1 MSSKRVVFF
10 GATQG
15 MGRALARRLALR
27 GDRLFLLGRR
37 QEDLEKSAADLEAR
51 AGRDD
56 AAAGV
61 ALCDLG
67 ELESFEPAL
76 EAARAALGGVDVVV
90 LTAGI
95 FETQDA
101 MEADPSKAKR
111 LLDLDFTNSV
121 LFCEHARKMLLEGG
135 GGQLVVFSSVAGDR
149 GRKPVVIY
157 GAAKAGLSYYLE
169 ALDHKYRGQGL
180 VTLDVKPGFVH
191 TGMTAGLKAPPF
203 AGQPDQVARDVEAA
217 MEAGKAVIYT
227 PLPWRFIMLI
237 IRHLPRMLMRRL
249 GF

>member
-15 MGRALARRLALR
+15 MGRALARRLAVR

-37 QEDLEKSAADLEAR
+37 QEDLEKSANDLVAR
-51 AGRDD
+51 AGRED
-56 AAAGV
+56 ATAGV

-67 ELESFEPAL
+67 EPDSFEPAL
-76 EAARAALGGVDVVV
+76 EAAREALGGVDIVVI
-90 LTAGI
+90 TAGI

-101 MEADPSKAKR
+101 MEADLAKAKR
-111 LLDLDFTNSV
+111 LLELDFTHTV
-121 LFCEHARKMLLEGG
+121 LFCEIARKQLLADG

-149 GRKPVVIY
+149 GRKPVAIY
-157 GAAKAGLSYYLE
+157 GAAKAGLSRYLE
-169 ALDHKYRGQGL
+169 ALDHKFRGQGL
-180 VTLDVKPGFVH
+180 ITLDVKPGFVH

-217 MEAGKAVIYT
+217 MESGKALIYT
-227 PLPWRFIMLI
+227 PLPWRFVMLI
-237 IRHLPRMLMRRL
+237 IRYLPRFLMRRL